1 MTYIPDDLL
10 VLIWKSYFKYIVL
23 HEFEK
28 NTNTLIETFE
38 FDDLE
43 MELVFKKPIHLNCNL
58 LKEHTIEHEKHPV
71 FRIIYYDNRSCDNSS
86 KIKYYFR
93 YSSAGISIHWLNV
106 SYKQLVR
113 KVNIH

>member
-43 MELVFKKPIHLNCNL
+43 MELVFKKP
-58 LKEHTIEHEKHPV
+58 
-71 FRIIYYDNRSCDNSS
+71 
-86 KIKYYFR
+86 
-93 YSSAGISIHWLNV
+93 
-106 SYKQLVR
+106 
-113 KVNIH
+113 